1 MHTQPQNQVTRLL
14 RAWSR
19 GSKEALDD
27 LMPLVYEELKKMA
40 RNYLR
45 SERPD
50 HTLQP
55 TALIH
60 ELYVRLVGQNLPD
73 WESRAQFFGV
83 SARLMRQI
91 LVDHARRRKAVRR
104 GGNFASRIM
113 LDVASAFSV
122 DQADELLAFDS
133 ALQKLAGLDER
144 KSRIM
149 EMRCFGGMTVTDTAK
164 ALDIS
169 EPTVKREMRLAK
181 AWLKRELQIQPGDS

>member
-1 MHTQPQNQVTRLL
+1 MQTTQSQVTRLL

-27 LMPLVYEELKKMA
+27 LMPLVYEELKKLA

-60 ELYVRLVGQNLPD
+60 ELYVRLVEQNIPD

-83 SARLMRQI
+83 SARVMRQI
-91 LVDHARRRKAVRR
+91 LVDHARRRKAARR
-104 GGNFASRIM
+104 GGPAATRVV
-113 LDVASAFSV
+113 LDEFSAFSV
-122 DQADELLAFDS
+122 GQADELLAFDT

-149 EMRCFGGMTVTDTAK
+149 EMRSFGGMTVTDTAK
-164 ALDIS
+164 ALGIS

-181 AWLKRELQIQPGDS
+181 AWLKRELQIQESDA

>member
-113 LDVASAFSV
+113 LDEASAFSV